1 MIMPTN
7 KIYRVLALSAAKHE
21 YVANAFTH
29 HPRFEVVGVA
39 DDASAESWIHQRNEA
54 LANDLSVPYESDVAK
69 GIQTLA
75 PDIAVVSSE
84 VARHA
89 SLSIRAAE
97 AGLHV
102 VQDKPMAPTVDDC
115 DAIVHAIERANVQFL
130 LWNRNTHPSI
140 VDARNIVRAGEIGT
154 PQSVH
159 IDFFF
164 SKDAGVLIDS
174 EEEEE
179 IPDSWLGEGEL
190 TVEGIYP
197 LAYIRYILGIDV
209 ERVFAR
215 TSAHFFKRHA
225 ARRVEDIA
233 TVTLELESGAIGSLC
248 IGRIGRPSH
257 PNLGE
262 IRIHI
267 TGTDGAL
274 VIAEPRPEIAV
285 HARGLEVTDFRNR
298 RTDETPDRKQ
308 VDHFV
313 GALDGGIDTL
323 LTARE
328 GRHIAAIV
336 EAAKTSAQ
344 SNLAT
349 EVSRKTHDQ

>member
-1 MIMPTN
+1 M
-7 KIYRVLALSAAKHE
+7 
-21 YVANAFTH
+21 
-29 HPRFEVVGVA
+29 
-39 DDASAESWIHQRNEA
+39 
-54 LANDLSVPYESDVAK
+54 
-69 GIQTLA
+69 
-75 PDIAVVSSE
+75 
-84 VARHA
+84 
-89 SLSIRAAE
+89 
-97 AGLHV
+97 
-102 VQDKPMAPTVDDC
+102 
-115 DAIVHAIERANVQFL
+115 
-130 LWNRNTHPSI
+130 
-140 VDARNIVRAGEIGT
+140 
-154 PQSVH
+154 
-159 IDFFF
+159 
-164 SKDAGVLIDS
+164 
-174 EEEEE
+174 
-179 IPDSWLGEGEL
+179 
-190 TVEGIYP
+190 
-197 LAYIRYILGIDV
+197 AYIRYILGIDV

-225 ARRVEDIA
+225 ARRVEDIG

>member
-1 MIMPTN
+1 MPEVKT
-7 KIYRVLALSAAKHE
+7 YRVLALSAAKHE
-21 YVANAFTH
+21 YVATAFAN

-39 DDASAESWIHQRNEA
+39 DDTSADPWVHERNKN
-54 LANDLSVPYESDVAK
+54 LAHDLEVPYKPDIDVA
-69 GIQTLA
+69 IRALQ

-84 VARHA
+84 ATRHA
-89 SLSIRAAE
+89 SLSVRAAE

-102 VQDKPMAPTVDDC
+102 VQDKPMAPTVADC
-115 DAIVHAIERANVQFL
+115 DAIVRAIERANVRFL

-140 VDARNIVRAGEIGT
+140 TDARRIVHTGEIGM

-174 EEEEE
+174 EQEEEV
-179 IPDSWLGEGEL
+179 PTSWLGEGEL

-197 LAYIRYILGIDV
+197 LAYIRYILGLDV
-209 ERVFAR
+209 QRVFAR

-225 ARRVEDIA
+225 ARGVEDIG
-233 TVTLELESGAIGSLC
+233 TVTLELENGAIGSLC

-267 TGTDGAL
+267 TGTKGAL
-274 VIAEPRPEIAV
+274 VIAEPRPEVAV
-285 HARGLEVTDFRNR
+285 HARGLESTDYRNR
-298 RTDETPDRKQ
+298 RTDETCDRKQ
-308 VDHFV
+308 VDHLAV
-313 GALDGGIDTL
+313 ALDKGTETL
-323 LTARE
+323 LTDRE

-344 SNLAT
+344 SGLAT
-349 EVSRKTHDQ
+349 QVSRGTHDT

>member
-1 MIMPTN
+1 MPVIKT
-7 KIYRVLALSAAKHE
+7 YRVLALSAAKHE
-21 YVANAFTH
+21 YVATAFTN
-29 HPRFEVVGVA
+29 HPRFKIVGVA
-39 DDASAESWIHQRNEA
+39 DEASAESWVHERNKN
-54 LANDLSVPYESDVAK
+54 LANELGVPYERDVDVA
-69 GIQTLA
+69 IRALQ

-84 VARHA
+84 AARHA
-89 SLSIRAAE
+89 SLSIQAAE

-102 VQDKPMAPTVDDC
+102 VQDKPMAPNVADC
-115 DAIVHAIERANVQFL
+115 DTIVQAIERADVRFL

-140 VDARNIVRAGEIGT
+140 TDARRIVRAGEIGK

-164 SKDAGVLIDS
+164 SKDAGAIIDS
-174 EEEEE
+174 KEEEEV
-179 IPDSWLGEGEL
+179 PSSWLGEGEL

-197 LAYIRYILGIDV
+197 LAYIRYILGLDV
-209 ERVFAR
+209 LRVFAR

-225 ARRVEDIA
+225 AREVEDIG
-233 TVTLELESGAIGSLC
+233 TVTLELENGVIGSLC

-267 TGTDGAL
+267 TGTNGAL
-274 VIAEPRPEIAV
+274 VIAEPKPEVAV
-285 HARGLEVTDFRNR
+285 HARGLEPTDFRNR
-298 RTDETPDRKQ
+298 RTDETCDHKQ
-308 VDHFV
+308 VNHLV
-313 GALDGGIDTL
+313 TALDKGTDTL

-336 EAAKTSAQ
+336 EAAITSSQ
-344 SNLAT
+344 SGFAT
-349 EVSRKTHDQ
+349 KVSRKTKDL